1 MNILLFEVCKSI
13 VSNENDVITIVT
25 QLFKRQ
31 INLIVVQAIDNTI
44 YLIQT
49 DLLLND
55 EKL

>member
-13 VSNENDVITIVT
+13 VSNENDVITTVKQFQKT
-25 QLFKRQ
+25 NTF
-31 INLIVVQAIDNTI
+31 IVVQAIENSI